1 MRAEAQARE
10 WVPACLICFYCCSS
24 IGINE
29 RHLGCSVHQRNQN
42 ARAQRPHSFQVACST
57 YARAQLSSIFP
68 DSRLHTTNSW
78 SSSSP
83 ETMAF
88 PFIIVLII
96 AVALIG
102 LGSALV
108 YGNLRRQRT
117 FRPLRAEAHAAGS
130 GAMGRG
136 VV

>member
-1 MRAEAQARE
+1 MKGIWAAQCIKE
-10 WVPACLICFYCCSS
+10 IKTPVL
-24 IGINE
+24 
-29 RHLGCSVHQRNQN
+29 N
-42 ARAQRPHSFQVACST
+42 AHILFKLLCST
-57 YARAQLSSIFP
+57 YARAQLSSIFL

-88 PFIIVLII
+88 PFIIVLIV

-108 YGNLRRQRT
+108 CSNLRRQRT
-117 FRPLRAEAHAAGS
+117 IRALRAEAHAAGS

>member
-10 WVPACLICFYCCSS
+10 WVPACLICFYCCGS
-24 IGINE
+24 IGSNE
-29 RHLGCSVHQRNQN
+29 RHLGCSVHQRIKTPVLN
-42 ARAQRPHSFQVACST
+42 AHIPFKLLCST
-57 YARAQLSSIFP
+57 YARAQLSSILL
-68 DSRLHTTNSW
+68 DSNLHTTNSW
-78 SSSSP
+78 SSSP

-108 YGNLRRQRT
+108 YGNLRRQR
-117 FRPLRAEAHAAGS
+117 RIRALRAEAHAAGS